1 MATKICKNGHKYK
14 GDKCPHCPS
23 GRTKRTGEIKTR
35 IFGTTIRET
44 IDAFKPVYSSDKS
57 EKISKQE
64 KYLVLIR
71 TGASL
76 ALCIIAIFCL
86 FNGKDEVSIGLGGTI
101 IGYWLK

>member
-1 MATKICKNGHKYK
+1 MATKRCKNGHKYK
-14 GDKCPHCPS
+14 GDKCPYCPNPN
-23 GRTKRTGEIKTR
+23 KRKIR

-44 IDAFKPVYSSDKS
+44 IDTLKPVHSSDKS